1 MPEKETPVKKEAK
14 KAEVKDQPKE
24 PIDEGKSIPVDMAP
38 DSDSSIKLSGL
49 MGTKIG
55 MTQTI
60 MNDGQIIPTTI
71 IKLGPCLALEKKT
84 KNDKTSL
91 KIGYLDAKP
100 RSLNKSKLSY
110 LAKLNVKP
118 IKYIKEFDLL
128 NPDVEISP
136 GTEIKVDMFQPGDV
150 TDITSKSKGK
160 GFSGVIKRH
169 NFAGMKHTH
178 GTPQNQRSGG
188 SVGSCAY
195 PGRIWKGQKM
205 PGRYGGGTS
214 TTQGLKVLKVNLNE
228 NIIFIKGAVP
238 GSNGSIVYVNHTR
251 KG

>member
-84 KNDKTSL
+84 KNDKTS
-91 KIGYLDAKP
+91 
-100 RSLNKSKLSY
+100 
-110 LAKLNVKP
+110 
-118 IKYIKEFDLL
+118 
-128 NPDVEISP
+128 
-136 GTEIKVDMFQPGDV
+136 
-150 TDITSKSKGK
+150 
-160 GFSGVIKRH
+160 
-169 NFAGMKHTH
+169 
-178 GTPQNQRSGG
+178 
-188 SVGSCAY
+188 
-195 PGRIWKGQKM
+195 
-205 PGRYGGGTS
+205 
-214 TTQGLKVLKVNLNE
+214 
-228 NIIFIKGAVP
+228 
-238 GSNGSIVYVNHTR
+238 
-251 KG
+251 